1 MWYRSNI
8 TDRIVHRGSTEY
20 VLNNMYG
27 RGYFDEAVANGELT
41 KLPDPTVE
49 QILTETTSINLA
61 AARCMEIQH
70 CSISEARERVVAIA
84 DELGIDLGKKGA
96 KIRICQKNIAAKT
109 ANTESQPVTS
119 K

>member
-1 MWYRSNI
+1 MWYKSNI

-27 RGYFDEAVANGELT
+27 RRYFDEAVANGELT
-41 KLPDPTVE
+41 KIPDPTVE
-49 QILTETTSINLA
+49 QLLTETKSINLA
-61 AARCMEIQH
+61 ATRYMEIQH
-70 CSISEARERVVAIA
+70 CSIAEAREQVVAIA

-96 KIRICQKNIAAKT
+96 KVRTCQKNVAAKT
-109 ANTESQPVTS
+109 ANTESRPVTS